1 MINNI
6 EIYNRSRS
14 LGLYVVENK
23 ATVREASKVFGV
35 SKSTVYRDITE
46 HLDKNTSLYKEV
58 RQILNINKEE
68 RSARGGESTK
78 KKLTKKKVIN

>member
-1 MINNI
+1 
-6 EIYNRSRS
+6 
-14 LGLYVVENK
+14 
-23 ATVREASKVFGV
+23 
-35 SKSTVYRDITE
+35 
-46 HLDKNTSLYKEV
+46 LYKEV